1 MDRRASMKLIGLAIG
16 IYGYSVA
23 VLVPGL
29 AIGAAPLLLAGV
41 VAEAVAAFA
50 TAIGL
55 WRAARWA
62 PGAAVA
68 LGATIVVMQLLEGP
82 VFGLIATGRAVLVGA
97 GALLLMIVIAG
108 YASGTRRARLH
119 A

>member
-1 MDRRASMKLIGLAIG
+1 MDRRSTMKLIGLAIG
-16 IYGYSVA
+16 IYGCSIA
-23 VLVPGL
+23 VLIPGL
-29 AIGAAPLLLAGV
+29 AIGNAPLLLAGV
-41 VAEAVAAFA
+41 VAETIAAFA

-62 PGAAVA
+62 PAAAIA

-97 GALLLMIVIAG
+97 GALVLMILIAG
-108 YASGTRRARLH
+108 YASGTRGVRVH